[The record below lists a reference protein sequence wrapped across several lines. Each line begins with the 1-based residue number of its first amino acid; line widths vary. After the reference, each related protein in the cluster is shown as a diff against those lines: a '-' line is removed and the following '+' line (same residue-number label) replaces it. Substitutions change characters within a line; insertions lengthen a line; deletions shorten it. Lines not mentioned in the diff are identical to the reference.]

1 MVVNILHQIC
11 YLITNL
17 LWLQQWENVIK
28 KINLDLASCWLN
40 EKKNNIQIEKFHFF
54 YTYNKGNNF
63 DKFDSIYP
71 FNVFKIPE
79 DINMYILNHN
89 RLHIGLKIWWCFI

>member
-1 MVVNILHQIC
+1 MESHLYNIL
-11 YLITNL
+11 LR
-17 LWLQQWENVIK
+17 EKDKK
-28 KINLDLASCWLN
+28 KIFKL
-40 EKKNNIQIEKFHFF
+40 KNFIFF

-89 RLHIGLKIWWCFI
+89 RLHIGLKI